1 VRCFT
6 DQYLEETMKTWKG
19 IAIAGVWI
27 GVAAIY
33 FSPHGGSVG
42 IAGPICAFLATIAI
56 AD

>member
-1 VRCFT
+1 
-6 DQYLEETMKTWKG
+6 MKNLWKG